1 MAGQSYVD
9 KKGLTVKELVSIGV
23 FTALFVV
30 FAMIGG
36 TPFSPNPV
44 LTFYTPLGMSLLC
57 GPMFLLMV
65 AKAPKRWSITILAVI
80 VAVLWYVTGMHW
92 AQAVGSLV
100 LGIIADFV
108 AGTKQYKSKKINV
121 LAYMIY
127 CLHFTGSYVVYFID
141 PAGWAATILA
151 KGTSQDYVDT
161 MAASYTGWMPF
172 VVIIGTLVLA
182 AFSGWVG
189 CKLLKKQFEKAGI
202 AA

>member
-1 MAGQSYVD
+1 MQHREHQVKEENKMAGQSYVD
-9 KKGLTVKELVSIGV
+9 KKGLTVKELVSIGI

-108 AGTKQYKSKKINV
+108 AGTKQYKSKKNKRSSV
-121 LAYMIY
+121 YDLLPALYWKLC
-127 CLHFTGSYVVYFID
+127 CLFH
-141 PAGWAATILA
+141 
-151 KGTSQDYVDT
+151 
-161 MAASYTGWMPF
+161 
-172 VVIIGTLVLA
+172 
-182 AFSGWVG
+182 
-189 CKLLKKQFEKAGI
+189 
-202 AA
+202 

>member
-92 AQAVGSLV
+92 AQALGRALVRRALLMQDDARRSRAGYEHPRRQAKTQDADHSGS
-100 LGIIADFV
+100 
-108 AGTKQYKSKKINV
+108 
-121 LAYMIY
+121 
-127 CLHFTGSYVVYFID
+127 
-141 PAGWAATILA
+141 A
-151 KGTSQDYVDT
+151 K
-161 MAASYTGWMPF
+161 
-172 VVIIGTLVLA
+172 
-182 AFSGWVG
+182 
-189 CKLLKKQFEKAGI
+189 
-202 AA
+202 